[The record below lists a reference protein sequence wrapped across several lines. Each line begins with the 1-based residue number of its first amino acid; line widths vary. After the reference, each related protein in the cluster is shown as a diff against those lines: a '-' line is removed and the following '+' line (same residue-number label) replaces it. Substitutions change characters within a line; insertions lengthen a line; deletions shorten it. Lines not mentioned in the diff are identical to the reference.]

1 MLSCCWLC
9 PVTHWTGPGVLF
21 LMYAVFFQNEK
32 GIYLELKIY
41 GLWFIYF
48 YPLSHTLL
56 GFNLSLNLIL
66 DSWIVML
73 LVLGFLCPVH
83 AY

>member
-1 MLSCCWLC
+1 
-9 PVTHWTGPGVLF
+9 
-21 LMYAVFFQNEK
+21 MYAVFFQNEK
-32 GIYLELKIY
+32 GIYLELKLY
-41 GLWFIYF
+41 GLRFTYF

-83 AY
+83 AHRFAMPGILTSCHFSFTIPVFF